1 MKRLRLAHWLVVC
14 SACGPIAWF
23 SPDHCVVPAAAAAE
37 NQEAEQSA
45 PAAELE
51 RTRQDFVKN
60 FKRLGLNTTPGDA
73 AFLRIMVEI
82 SGAKRGVEVGTATGY
97 GAIHMGCGFER
108 NGGHLT
114 TIEIDPRMA
123 EAARQNVAAMKLE
136 KSISIVEGDA
146 LKVIPKLEGRFD
158 FVFLDAV
165 KRDTLKYFK
174 GLEPLL
180 KPGAVIIAD
189 NAIQSAREMRD
200 FFEAV
205 GQDPHYHMVILRA
218 SDEKKDGM
226 AVIYKLK

>member
-1 MKRLRLAHWLVVC
+1 MMKRLRLAHWLVVC
-14 SACGPIAWF
+14 SACGPITWF
-23 SPDHCVVPAAAAAE
+23 SASPAAAAE
-37 NQEAEQSA
+37 NQQAEQPAS
-45 PAAELE
+45 AAELE

-97 GAIHMGCGFER
+97 GAIHMGCAFER

-123 EAARQNVAAMKLE
+123 EAARQNIAGMKLE

-146 LKVIPKLEGRFD
+146 LKVIPKLEGQFD
-158 FVFLDAV
+158 FVFLDAN
-165 KRDTLKYFK
+165 KRDNLKYFK

-189 NAIQSAREMRD
+189 NAIQLAKEMQD

-205 GQDPHYHMVILRA
+205 GQNPNYHLVILRA
-218 SDEKKDGM
+218 SDDKKDGM

>member
-23 SPDHCVVPAAAAAE
+23 SPAPAAAAE
-37 NQEAEQSA
+37 NQQAAQSA

-60 FKRLGLNTTPGDA
+60 FKRIGLNTTPGDA

-123 EAARQNVAAMKLE
+123 EAGPPKYRRDEAGEVDQHRARRRP
-136 KSISIVEGDA
+136 EGDPQA
-146 LKVIPKLEGRFD
+146 GRP
-158 FVFLDAV
+158 V
-165 KRDTLKYFK
+165 
-174 GLEPLL
+174 
-180 KPGAVIIAD
+180 
-189 NAIQSAREMRD
+189 
-200 FFEAV
+200 
-205 GQDPHYHMVILRA
+205 
-218 SDEKKDGM
+218 
-226 AVIYKLK
+226 